1 MSTDD
6 IGKRRKDD
14 EARREAY
21 VLAIVQGYI
30 AHHGMPA
37 THATDDRAHWAAN
50 VFELADLLM
59 SEQNRSTKKP

>member
-1 MSTDD
+1 MNADD
-6 IGKRRKDD
+6 IRKKRKD
-14 EARREAY
+14 EQARREAY

-50 VFELADLLM
+50 VVELADLLM
-59 SEQNRSTKKP
+59 SQQSSRRRS